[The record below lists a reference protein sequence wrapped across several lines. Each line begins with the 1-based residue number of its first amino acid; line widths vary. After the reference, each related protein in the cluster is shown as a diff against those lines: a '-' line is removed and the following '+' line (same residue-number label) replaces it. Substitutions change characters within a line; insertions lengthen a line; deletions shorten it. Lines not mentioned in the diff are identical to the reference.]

1 MDTLARYKKDLF
13 KKASKK
19 ICLLKKIKNNYPKLL
34 IKNRKISDFEQLIFL
49 LKNRNK
55 KKYYVMISD
64 MIKKKKIP
72 L

>member
-64 MIKKKKIP
+64 MIKKKISHY
-72 L
+72 

>member
-55 KKYYVMISD
+55 KKILRYDIRHD
-64 MIKKKKIP
+64 
-72 L
+72 